1 MTNDDREAQEFER
14 AQRAKLGDG
23 AAGRIRAVETYL
35 KSKMN
40 QERYETFRMT
50 VTTAAA
56 IEMIEKHISTSP
68 SQTGPNKIPGYSA
81 MSFEQ
86 RRAAQWNRA
95 NRAK

>member
-1 MTNDDREAQEFER
+1 MANDDGATEEFAR
-14 AQRAKLGDG
+14 AQRAKLGANG
-23 AAGRIRAVETYL
+23 ADRIRAVDTYL